1 VSKWCCFALLA
12 LALTLSACGGG
23 AQPGYTAQQQTVDGL
38 VIGLER
44 PQQAEILKD
53 YELFVTLNDAAGK
66 PVDGAI
72 IFLDMTMPAMQMG
85 ATQPIGEGLGNG
97 RYRIKSAFTMEGDW
111 RVEVNATI
119 AGKQY
124 KATFDQPVTL
134 QK

>member
-1 VSKWCCFALLA
+1 MSKWRCFALLA

-53 YELFVTLNDAAGK
+53 YELFVTLNDATGK

-72 IFLDMTMPAMQMG
+72 PGT
-85 ATQPIGEGLGNG
+85 GLGLSPSFPTQTG
-97 RYRIKSAFTMEGDW
+97 VGKSADNFISASRDDFVDP
-111 RVEVNATI
+111 RFRAVSLADVFPANR
-119 AGKQY
+119 
-124 KATFDQPVTL
+124 
-134 QK
+134 